1 MGRLLSEAADT
12 ISDVFRDRGR
22 GGCRKTDV
30 ASAADSGAA
39 PDPDHAWKALSLV
52 NEWIRH
58 SDAKAGVT
66 LAFVGVMGT
75 LTFNLTKDL
84 QNWSLPVVVAAA
96 AACTFMVTAVGL
108 CAWTLT
114 PRVKDK
120 DDDADS
126 KSLLFFASISSHYK
140 GGRPRYRTDLSTLS
154 ADPAALTEQL
164 ADQVHANALIATV
177 KNRSAKWAIRA
188 AVAAGAAVAMLAL
201 TTNITNTPTGADDG
215 RQLQGVQLHEQLGPD
230 QGDPESA
237 GRPVR
242 GG

>member
-1 MGRLLSEAADT
+1 MLRPWRNPKKSTENPVGAADT
-12 ISDVFRDRGR
+12 RP
-22 GGCRKTDV
+22 
-30 ASAADSGAA
+30 AAA
-39 PDPDHAWKALSLV
+39 DPDHAWKALSLV

-66 LAFVGVMGT
+66 LAFVGAMGT

-84 QNWSLPVVVAAA
+84 QNWSCPVVVAATI
-96 AACTFMVTAVGL
+96 ACIFLLLAVGL

-120 DDDADS
+120 EVDQTTDN
-126 KSLLFFASISSHYK
+126 KSLLFFASITSHYK
-140 GGRPRYRTDLSTLS
+140 GGRRQYSTDLSKLS

-188 AVAAGAAVAMLAL
+188 AVAAGLAVATLAL
-201 TTNITNTPTGADDG
+201 TINITDKHTGADDG

-230 QGDPESA
+230 QGDPRSA
-237 GRPVR
+237 RGSVR
-242 GG
+242 GS